1 MLLIFIII
9 FFILLIILI
18 LNFLISKKEYKNRE
32 KISPFECG
40 FDPISL
46 NRLPFSLQ
54 FFLIRILFLI
64 FDVEIAIILP
74 IIKSLGLI
82 YYYININFFFILI
95 ILLIGLFIEWKE
107 GALIWFK

>member
-95 ILLIGLFIEWKE
+95 ILLIGLFIE
-107 GALIWFK
+107 